1 MRRLILTLALAVA
14 GAFLGLTDRA
24 SADEFNDNW
33 NVRFGASKSYA
44 SEAPAKRSRRARSNN
59 SERPSRVA
67 RGYNKRGGTYSG
79 SGGGGGGSTGIA
91 SYYWQPQRV
100 ASGGWFNPNALTAAH
115 KTLPFGTRVR
125 VTNISNGRSVEVT
138 INDRGPYVAG
148 RVIDLSKAAAG
159 VIGMQGAGLANVRME
174 VVGK

>member
-1 MRRLILTLALAVA
+1 MILTLTLALA
-14 GAFLGLTDRA
+14 GAFFGLADRA
-24 SADEFNDNW
+24 RADEFSDNW
-33 NVRFGASKSYA
+33 NVRFASNDSYDG
-44 SEAPAKRSRRARSNN
+44 STRSRSSRRSNDDD
-59 SERPSRVA
+59 EDRPARRS
-67 RGYNKRGGTYSG
+67 RGYNKRGGTYT
-79 SGGGGGGSTGIA
+79 GGGDSAGSGIA

-125 VTNISNGRSVEVT
+125 VTNLGNGRSVEVT
-138 INDRGPYVAG
+138 INDRGPYIAG

-174 VVGK
+174 VIGR